1 MQVCQHVK
9 PYEQFMYVYT
19 TTIYN
24 MGFPGGL
31 VVKNSPANAGGTG
44 LNSRLGRYPGEGIGN
59 PL

>member
-1 MQVCQHVK
+1 
-9 PYEQFMYVYT
+9 MYVYT

-44 LNSRLGRYPGEGIGN
+44 LNSRLGRYPGEGIGD